1 MKLSN
6 SERYFYQKVL
16 TMKEVDKMLKKCF
29 TVVFAGVL
37 ISLFATGCT
46 VIREYPPQKE
56 DFNVKKAEYE
66 LGRDLL
72 QAFVKN
78 DAEKFVSLLPEETR
92 TKFTVENFKTTRKSV
107 LESVGE
113 PVSYS
118 YVTALEFPSLTPQIW
133 KVRFRRYNI
142 NKTKE
147 YTSEVIFKVITGMI
161 NDKEA
166 VITGFHF
173 L

>member
-1 MKLSN
+1 M
-6 SERYFYQKVL
+6 F
-16 TMKEVDKMLKKCF
+16 KKCF
-29 TVVFAGVL
+29 TAVAAGAF
-37 ISLFATGCT
+37 IALFATGCT
-46 VIREYPPQKE
+46 VIKEYPPQK
-56 DFNVKKAEYE
+56 DNFTVKKAEYE
-66 LGRDLL
+66 LARALL

-92 TKFTVENFKTTRKSV
+92 TKFTVENFKQTRKNV

-118 YVTALEFPSLTPQIW
+118 YVTALELPSLTPQVW
-133 KVRFRRYNI
+133 KVRFRRDNV

-147 YTSEVIFKVITGMI
+147 YTSEVLFKVVTGMI

-173 L
+173 F

>member
-1 MKLSN
+1 MILFVVATLLLS
-6 SERYFYQKVL
+6 
-16 TMKEVDKMLKKCF
+16 
-29 TVVFAGVL
+29 A
-37 ISLFATGCT
+37 GCT
-46 VIREYPPQKE
+46 VIREYGPKKE
-56 DFNVKKAEYE
+56 AVRIKHQEYE
-66 LGRDLL
+66 LARQVL

-78 DAEKFVSLLPEETR
+78 DAETFVSLLPEEMR
-92 TKFTVENFKTTRKSV
+92 TKFDVKAFNKFRKNV
-107 LESVGE
+107 LDSVGE
-113 PVSYS
+113 PVAYS
-118 YVTALEFPSLTPQIW
+118 YVTSLELASLNPQIW